1 MPVTNTDL
9 ILTPAP
15 ASTTYRLELEP
26 AQNGLES
33 LLLLNW
39 VDEMSGYDEW
49 VTKTAV
55 SLPPE
60 LRHTN
65 RLVTLGLHYAVMPRR
80 SWSSFP
86 AFVDH
91 LAAQPPELLR
101 DRIFDAYN
109 HLPCTPPAAD
119 FDMTAVLATVGS
131 FLDYLYS
138 RFPPENIDVQ
148 IESEAYEYL
157 KNPPAMQTLIVNHLR
172 QMWQQVLQPEWEAKR
187 PLLQAC
193 VDAFRQVDLS
203 GLTPAEVVQRVTG
216 KELPEHLQQS
226 IEAHEIT
233 QVTFVPSAHIGPYL
247 GKISH
252 ESMLWLVFGARQPD
266 GLSLGIPDL
275 SRSDLLVR
283 LAALSDDTRLRI
295 MHHLSHT
302 GEKCA
307 QEIIQE
313 LDLSQSAASR
323 HLKQLSANGYL
334 SERRREGGKCYSANV
349 DRIEDT
355 FHALLNF
362 LQDRG

>member
-9 ILTPAP
+9 LLAP
-15 ASTTYRLELEP
+15 ATTTYRLDLEP
-26 AQNGLES
+26 AHNGMQS
-33 LLLLNW
+33 LMLLIW

-55 SLPPE
+55 SLSGD
-60 LRHTN
+60 LLHTN
-65 RLVTLGLHYAVMPRR
+65 KLVTLGLHYAVMPRR

-109 HLPCTPPAAD
+109 HLPCQEPND
-119 FDMTAVLATVGS
+119 EFDMTAVLATVGS
-131 FLDYLYS
+131 FLDYLYG
-138 RFPPENIDVQ
+138 RFPKENIDIQ
-148 IESEAYEYL
+148 IESQAYEYL
-157 KNPPAMQTLIVNHLR
+157 KNPPAMQSLIVNHLR
-172 QMWQQVLQPEWEAKR
+172 HMWDQVLRPEWEAKR

-203 GLTPAEVVQRVTG
+203 GLAPNEVVRRITG
-216 KELPEHLQQS
+216 KDLPEHLQQG
-226 IEAHEIT
+226 IEAREIT
-233 QVTFVPSAHIGPYL
+233 QVIFVPSAHIGPYL
-247 GKISH
+247 GKIGHDSI
-252 ESMLWLVFGARQPD
+252 LWLLFGARQPE
-266 GLSLGIPDL
+266 GLALGLPDL
-275 SRSDLLVR
+275 SRSELLVR
-283 LAALSDDTRLRI
+283 LAALADDTRLRI
-295 MHHLSHT
+295 LHHLSQN
-302 GEKCA
+302 GERCA

-334 SERRREGGKCYSANV
+334 SERRREGGKCYSANT

-362 LQDRG
+362 LQDKG

>member
-9 ILTPAP
+9 ILTPVT
-15 ASTTYRLELEP
+15 TTYRLDLEP
-26 AQNGLES
+26 AHNGMES
-33 LLLLNW
+33 LVLLNW
-39 VDEMSGYDEW
+39 ADEMSGYDEW

-55 SLPPE
+55 SLPAD
-60 LRHTN
+60 LLQTN

-80 SWSSFP
+80 SWSSFS

-109 HLPCTPPAAD
+109 TLTCAEPAEA
-119 FDMTAVLATVGS
+119 FDLTAVLATVGS

-148 IESEAYEYL
+148 IESQAYEYL
-157 KNPPAMQTLIVNHLR
+157 KNPPAMQALIVNHLR
-172 QMWQQVLQPEWEAKR
+172 QMWTQVLQPEWEAKR

-193 VDAFRQVDLS
+193 VDAFRQIDLT
-203 GLTPAEVVQRVTG
+203 GLAPAEVVRRVTG

-226 IEAHEIT
+226 IEARDIT
-233 QVTFVPSAHIGPYL
+233 QVVFVPSAHIGPYL
-247 GKISH
+247 GKIGH
-252 ESMLWLVFGARQPD
+252 DAILWLIFGARQPE
-266 GLSLGIPDL
+266 GLALGIPDL

-283 LAALSDDTRLRI
+283 LGALSDDTRLRI
-295 MHHLSHT
+295 LHHLSHH

-334 SERRREGGKCYSANV
+334 SERRREGGKCYSANL